1 MAKKIKKAPGWLGL
15 SEDRTS
21 FVYIHERAEIV
32 RQIFELSIAGFGG
45 YTIAKFLN
53 SKNVPA
59 FGTSNRWDQSTI
71 HNMLSNRATI
81 GEYQRKQTIGDK
93 EYPVG
98 DPIPGYYPAVIDE
111 TLFQAAQE
119 ARRENLA
126 TRRGR
131 RGRFITNLFA
141 GLTTCFYCNNP
152 VWFHSNGAA
161 KSLICSTVQEGRGCF
176 RRGWSYG
183 DFERT
188 FFEFTKQLA
197 IDPSA
202 SEEEREAL
210 KDLIVQIGK
219 LGGPDVYHLRVSI
232 AVKLRELISELKI
245 ASAGIAPG
253 HEKPNVAIRRDQPG
267 RFFTVAING
276 FPARTVCFS

>member
-21 FVYIHERAEIV
+21 FVYVAERAEIV
-32 RQIFELSIAGFGG
+32 RQIFELSIAGLGG

-59 FGTSNRWDQSTI
+59 FGTSKRWDQSTI
-71 HNMLSNRATI
+71 HNMLSSRATI
-81 GEYQRKQTIGDK
+81 GEYQRKQTIGHK

-98 DPIPGYYPAVIDE
+98 NPVPSYYPAVIDE

-126 TRRGR
+126 ARRGR
-131 RGRFITNLFA
+131 KGRVITNLFA
-141 GLTTCFYCNNP
+141 GLTTCFYCNSP
-152 VWFHSNGAA
+152 VWFHSNGNA
-161 KSLICSTVQEGRGCF
+161 KSLICSTVQEGRGCY

-197 IDPSA
+197 TDPKA

-210 KDLIVQIGK
+210 RDLVIQIDK
-219 LGGPDVYHLRVSI
+219 LDGSDAYDVRVEI
-232 AVKLRELISELKI
+232 AVNFRTHISELKI

-253 HEKPNVAIRRDQPG
+253 SDKPNATIRRDQPG
-267 RFFTVAING
+267 RFFTVAIHG
-276 FPARTVCFS
+276 FPARTVSSG